1 MWLITVRVPGKEPVK
16 YTLKP
21 GGNTIGRHP
30 NNDIVIAEPS
40 ASRHH
45 ARIDYNRST
54 DTALLQDLSSTNG
67 TYVNRRRLS
76 FTYRLQHLDMIRI
89 GSSTLNVVIRGTEE
103 PLDAI
108 KGPQKFTRE
117 RLLEALDHHTVLL
130 YQISERLNT
139 VMNLPECLEEVARL
153 MKQAMGADKCKVILK
168 EQFNKLEE
176 LGFPSTIAESAIKEK
191 SSVVIPDMSKS
202 DSTSSSD
209 SAVLLQIKSA
219 LCVPIMSESDV
230 IGLIYMYKSVPDSR
244 PFTHTDLQ
252 VAIAISHQASL
263 TIQRVNL
270 LNKVQQEQSLRQMFQ
285 RFVSPQEVDYVLR
298 DYDLH
303 GTMPG
308 LKERKISVLFA
319 DITDST
325 GLAESMGAKEFGKL
339 LNKYYL
345 EITNIIFDRGG
356 VVRYLGDGV
365 MSVFGMSDEESNHNL
380 KAVQAGM
387 ATLNHIK
394 TLSNEFERPVN
405 LRLSVKTGHA
415 VVGYVGTSQRVEFT
429 VLGDLVNVAHGMLQ
443 HAKPNRLLVGEE
455 TYLKTSN
462 EFTIEPMKPI
472 KVKGRKRPV
481 KIYEVLMDDHV
492 DI

>member
-1 MWLITVRVPGKEPVK
+1 MWLLTIRVPGKEPEK

-45 ARIDYNRST
+45 ARIDYNRAT

-89 GSSTLNVVIRGTEE
+89 GSSTINVVIRGTEE
-103 PLDAI
+103 PVDAI

-139 VMNLPECLEEVARL
+139 VMNLPECLEEVASL

-168 EQFNKLEE
+168 EQFGEMEE
-176 LGFPSTIAESAIKEK
+176 LGFPSTIAQSAIREK

-202 DSTSSSD
+202 DAIDSSG
-209 SAVLLQIKSA
+209 SAALFQIKSA
-219 LCVPIMSESDV
+219 LCVPIMSEDKV
-230 IGLIYMYKSVPDSR
+230 IGLIYMYKSLPDSR

-263 TIQRVNL
+263 TIQRVSL
-270 LNKVQQEQSLRQMFQ
+270 LNKVQQEQNLRQMFQ

-298 DYDLH
+298 DYDMH
-303 GTMPG
+303 GTLPG

-325 GLAESMGAKEFGKL
+325 SLAESMGAKEFGKL
-339 LNKYYL
+339 LNEYYL

-365 MSVFGMSDEESNHNL
+365 MSVFGMSDEESDHNL
-380 KAVQAGM
+380 NAVKAGTAI
-387 ATLNHIK
+387 LNHIK
-394 TLSNEFERPVN
+394 TLSSEFDRQVN
-405 LRLSVKTGHA
+405 LRLSVKTGRA
-415 VVGYVGTSQRVEFT
+415 VVGYVGTSHRVEFT

-455 TYLKTSN
+455 TFNKSKA
-462 EFTIEPMKPI
+462 EFEMQELEPI

-481 KIYEVLMDDHV
+481 KLYEVVLDGK
-492 DI
+492 

>member
-1 MWLITVRVPGKEPVK
+1 MWLLTIRVPGKEPQK

-40 ASRHH
+40 ASRQH

-67 TYVNRRRLS
+67 TYINRRRLS
-76 FTYRLQHLDMIRI
+76 YTYRLQHLDMIRI
-89 GSSTLNVVIRGTEE
+89 GSSTINVVIRGTDE
-103 PLDAI
+103 PLDSV

-117 RLLEALDHHTVLL
+117 RLLEALDHHTVLM

-139 VMNLPECLEEVARL
+139 VMNLSDCLEEVAFL

-168 EQFNKLEE
+168 EQFDQMEE
-176 LGFPSTIAESAIKEK
+176 FGFPSTLAQSAIEEK
-191 SSVVIPDMSKS
+191 SAVVIPDMAQSDAKS
-202 DSTSSSD
+202 DSE
-209 SAVLLQIKSA
+209 SATLLKIRSA
-219 LCVPIMSESDV
+219 LCVPIMAENDV
-230 IGLIYMYKSVPDSR
+230 IGLIYMYKSKPDAG
-244 PFTHTDLQ
+244 PFTNTDLQ
-252 VAIAISHQASL
+252 VAIAISHQAAL

-303 GTMPG
+303 GTLPG

-325 GLAESMGAKEFGKL
+325 GLAETMGAQDFGRM

-345 EITNIIFDRGG
+345 EITNIIFEYFG

-365 MSVFGMSDEESNHNL
+365 LSVFGMSDEKPNHKQNSVES
-380 KAVQAGM
+380 AVAIVKRMQA
-387 ATLNHIK
+387 
-394 TLSNEFERPVN
+394 LSDEFDQPLN
-405 LRLSVKTGHA
+405 LRLSLKAGRA
-415 VVGYVGTSQRVEFT
+415 VVGYVGTRERVEFT
-429 VLGDLVNVAHGMLQ
+429 VLGDLVNVAKGMNSF
-443 HAKPNRLLVGEE
+443 AGPNQILVGEQIYKSVSE
-455 TYLKTSN
+455 QYTMNKLDS
-462 EFTIEPMKPI
+462 II
-472 KVKGRKRPV
+472 IKGRKGQV
-481 KIYEVLMDDHV
+481 KIYELT
-492 DI
+492 IPE

>member
-1 MWLITVRVPGKEPVK
+1 MWLLTVRVPGKEPEK

-89 GSSTLNVVIRGTEE
+89 GSSTINVVIRGTEE
-103 PLDAI
+103 PIDAI

-139 VMNLPECLEEVARL
+139 VMNLPECLEEVASL

-168 EQFNKLEE
+168 EQFSELEE
-176 LGFPSTIAESAIKEK
+176 LGFPETIAQSAIQEK

-202 DSTSSSD
+202 DAVSSSD
-209 SAVLLQIKSA
+209 SAAMLQIKSA
-219 LCVPIMSESDV
+219 LCVPIMSEDEV
-230 IGLIYMYKSVPDSR
+230 IGLIYMFKSMPDSR

-263 TIQRVNL
+263 TIQRVSL

-303 GTMPG
+303 GTLPG
-308 LKERKISVLFA
+308 LRERKISVLFA

-325 GLAESMGAKEFGKL
+325 GLAESMGAKKFGKL
-339 LNKYYL
+339 LNEYYL
-345 EITNIIFDRGG
+345 EITNIIFESGG

-365 MSVFGMSDEESNHNL
+365 MSVFGMSDEDSEHNL
-380 KAVQAGM
+380 NAVQAGI
-387 ATLNHIK
+387 AILKHVK
-394 TLSNEFERPVN
+394 TLSSEFDRPVN
-405 LRLSVKTGHA
+405 LRLSVKTGRA

-455 TYLKTSN
+455 TFKKTSDKFSIH
-462 EFTIEPMKPI
+462 ELDPI

-481 KIYEVLMDDHV
+481 KLYEVLLDE
-492 DI
+492 

>member
-1 MWLITVRVPGKEPVK
+1 MWLLTIRVPGKEPQK

-40 ASRHH
+40 ASRQH
-45 ARIDYNRST
+45 ARIDYNRGT

-67 TYVNRRRLS
+67 TYINRRRLS
-76 FTYRLQHLDMIRI
+76 YTYRLQHLDMIRI
-89 GSSTLNVVIRGTEE
+89 GSSTINVVIRGTDE
-103 PLDAI
+103 PLDTV

-117 RLLEALDHHTVLL
+117 RLLEALDHHTVLM

-139 VMNLPECLEEVARL
+139 VMNLADCLEEIGHL

-168 EQFNKLEE
+168 EQFDRMEE
-176 LGFPSTIAESAIKEK
+176 FGFPSTLAKSAIKEK
-191 SSVVIPDMSKS
+191 SAVVIPDMAQS
-202 DSTSSSD
+202 DAQSESE
-209 SAVLLQIKSA
+209 SATLLKIRSA
-219 LCVPIMSESDV
+219 LCVPIMAENQV
-230 IGLIYMYKSVPDSR
+230 IGLIYMYKSRPDSR
-244 PFTHTDLQ
+244 PFTNTDLQ
-252 VAIAISHQASL
+252 VAIAISHQAAL

-303 GTMPG
+303 GTLPG

-325 GLAESMGAKEFGKL
+325 GLAEAMGAQEFGKL

-345 EITNIIFDRGG
+345 EITNIIFECNG

-365 MSVFGMSDEESNHNL
+365 MSVFGMSDDNQDHKQ
-380 KAVQAGM
+380 KAVESGITILKRMQD
-387 ATLNHIK
+387 
-394 TLSNEFERPVN
+394 LSSEFDQPFN
-405 LRLSVKTGHA
+405 LRLSIKAGRA
-415 VVGYVGTSQRVEFT
+415 VVGYVGTKERVEFT
-429 VLGDLVNVAHGMLQ
+429 VLGDLVNVAKGMNPF
-443 HAKPNRLLVGEE
+443 AGPNKIVVGEE
-455 TYLKTSN
+455 IYQAVSDQYKMTKLDS
-462 EFTIEPMKPI
+462 II
-472 KVKGRKRPV
+472 VKGRKGTV
-481 KIYEVLMDDHV
+481 KIYEVDLKDT
-492 DI
+492 

>member
-1 MWLITVRVPGKEPVK
+1 MWLLTIRVPGKEPQK

-40 ASRHH
+40 ASRQH

-67 TYVNRRRLS
+67 TYINRRRLS
-76 FTYRLQHLDMIRI
+76 YTYRLQHLDMIRI
-89 GSSTLNVVIRGTEE
+89 GSSTINVVIRGTDE
-103 PLDAI
+103 PLDSV

-117 RLLEALDHHTVLL
+117 RLLEALDHHTVLM

-139 VMNLPECLEEVARL
+139 VMNLSDCLEEVAFL

-168 EQFNKLEE
+168 EQFDQMEE
-176 LGFPSTIAESAIKEK
+176 FGFPSTLAQSAIGEK
-191 SSVVIPDMSKS
+191 SAVVIPDMAQSDAKS
-202 DSTSSSD
+202 DSE
-209 SAVLLQIKSA
+209 SATLLKIRSA
-219 LCVPIMSESDV
+219 LCVPIMAENEV
-230 IGLIYMYKSVPDSR
+230 IGLIYMYKSRPDAR
-244 PFTHTDLQ
+244 PFTNTDLQ
-252 VAIAISHQASL
+252 VAIAISHQAAL

-303 GTMPG
+303 GTLPG

-325 GLAESMGAKEFGKL
+325 GLAEAMGAQDFGKM

-345 EITNIIFDRGG
+345 EITNIIFEHFG

-365 MSVFGMSDEESNHNL
+365 MSVFGMSDEKPEHKQKSVEA
-380 KAVQAGM
+380 AVAIVNRMQS
-387 ATLNHIK
+387 
-394 TLSNEFERPVN
+394 LSNEFDQPLN
-405 LRLSVKTGHA
+405 LRLSIKSGKA
-415 VVGYVGTSQRVEFT
+415 VVGYVGTSERVEFT
-429 VLGDLVNVAHGMLQ
+429 VLGDLVNVAKGMNSFAGANQ
-443 HAKPNRLLVGEE
+443 IVVGEQI
-455 TYLKTSN
+455 YNSVSDHYSMNKLDS
-462 EFTIEPMKPI
+462 II
-472 KVKGRKRPV
+472 VKGRKGHV
-481 KIYEVLMDDHV
+481 KIYEVVIPD
-492 DI
+492 

>member
-1 MWLITVRVPGKEPVK
+1 MWLLTVRVPGKEPEK

-89 GSSTLNVVIRGTEE
+89 GSSTINVVIRGTEE
-103 PLDAI
+103 PIDAI

-139 VMNLPECLEEVARL
+139 VMNLPECLEEVATL

-168 EQFNKLEE
+168 EQFTELEE
-176 LGFPSTIAESAIKEK
+176 LGFPETIAQSAIHEK

-202 DSTSSSD
+202 DAVSSSD
-209 SAVLLQIKSA
+209 SAAMLQIKSA
-219 LCVPIMSESDV
+219 LCVPIMSEDEV
-230 IGLIYMYKSVPDSR
+230 IGLIYMYKSMPDSR

-263 TIQRVNL
+263 TIQRVGL

-303 GTMPG
+303 GTLPG
-308 LKERKISVLFA
+308 LRERKISVLFA

-325 GLAESMGAKEFGKL
+325 GLAESMGAKRFGKL
-339 LNKYYL
+339 LNEYYL
-345 EITNIIFDRGG
+345 EITNIIFERGG

-365 MSVFGMSDEESNHNL
+365 MSVFGMSDEDSEHNL
-380 KAVQAGM
+380 SAVRAGT
-387 ATLNHIK
+387 AILKHIK
-394 TLSNEFERPVN
+394 TLSSEFDRPVN
-405 LRLSVKTGHA
+405 LRLSVKTGRA

-455 TYLKTSN
+455 TFNKTSDKFSIS
-462 EFTIEPMKPI
+462 ELDPI

-481 KIYEVLMDDHV
+481 KLYEVLLDE
-492 DI
+492 